1 MEGCPPV
8 QEIPMRNWLIPLA
21 AALLLATPATAQT
34 VDDVNGTI
42 ETVLGDHT
50 RFEAAFEA
58 LQTAVA
64 EGDAEAVSALVAYPI
79 IVKVGERQEIATPED
94 FVAAYD
100 AIMSDEIYA
109 AITEQTYE
117 SLFVNAEGIMFGNGE
132 VWISGVC
139 EDDACEVWDAKVIAI
154 QSTDG

>member
-1 MEGCPPV
+1 
-8 QEIPMRNWLIPLA
+8 MRSWLIPLA
-21 AALLLATPATAQT
+21 TVLLLTTPAGAQT
-34 VDDVNGTI
+34 ADDVNGSI

-50 RFEAAFEA
+50 KYEAAFAA
-58 LQTAVA
+58 LQAAVT

-79 IVKVGERQEIATPED
+79 ILKVGDRQEIATPED

-100 AIMSDEIYA
+100 AIMTDEIYA

-117 SLFVNAEGIMFGNGE
+117 SLFVNDQGIMFGNGE